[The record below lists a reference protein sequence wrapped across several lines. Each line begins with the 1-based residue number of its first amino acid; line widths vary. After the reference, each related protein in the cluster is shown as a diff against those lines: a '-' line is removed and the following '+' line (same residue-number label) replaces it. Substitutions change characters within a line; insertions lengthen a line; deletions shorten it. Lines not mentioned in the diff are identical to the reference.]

1 MSKTKRKEASAT
13 EPKNEY
19 SAFENG
25 LDELTGAEI
34 FEIFTN

>member
-1 MSKTKRKEASAT
+1 MSKAKRKEAPVT
-13 EPKNEY
+13 QPKNEY